1 MRQFTI
7 DKAKIAALY
16 IWPGN
21 DFHRMSNC
29 YVLQLCFTIA
39 KLLIR
44 TQLELL
50 S

>member
-16 IWPGN
+16 IWPWPGN

-29 YVLQLCFTIA
+29 YILHIIVMLYYC
-39 KLLIR
+39 
-44 TQLELL
+44 
-50 S
+50 